1 MYKFYNYTIETVNNN
16 GVCYYNLSS
25 FIKQHDNCNNDTLI
39 NFIKQFNNGVQ
50 TVNNDIYV
58 TKNIL
63 YSFAMMID
71 NNIAKS
77 ILKSIKVKDKLKK
90 YKTKLINITQTIH
103 HFNDMKTTIEN
114 DLKVAQ
120 QKLSLAKQEFDI
132 VKLNTTQFNEYNNT
146 VSREITVMKKE
157 LEQLKLEKGLLANYQ

>member
-39 NFIKQFNNGVQ
+39 NFIQQQCSQVI
-50 TVNNDIYV
+50 NNDIYV

-63 YSFAMMID
+63 YAFAMMVD

-77 ILKSIKVKDKLKK
+77 ILKSIKVKDKIKK
-90 YKTKLINITQTIH
+90 SKTKLINITQAVY
-103 HFNDMKTTIEN
+103 HFNDMKTTVEN

-157 LEQLKLEKGLLANYQ
+157 LEQLKLEKGLLTNYQ